1 MSFDILN
8 IKSPEFLKDLNVD
21 QLNELC
27 QDIRQFIIENVSKT
41 GGHLSSNLG
50 VIEATVALHYVFN
63 SPKDKIMKFE
73 ELLKELEN
81 IVKELESGS
90 LSLDESI
97 KKYQKGIELSNECK
111 KMLEEAKTLIINK
124 TE

>member
-1 MSFDILN
+1 
-8 IKSPEFLKDLNVD
+8 
-21 QLNELC
+21 
-27 QDIRQFIIENVSKT
+27 
-41 GGHLSSNLG
+41 
-50 VIEATVALHYVFN
+50 
-63 SPKDKIMKFE
+63 MKFE
-73 ELLKELEN
+73 ELLKELEI

-90 LSLDESI
+90 LTLDESI

>member
-1 MSFDILN
+1 
-8 IKSPEFLKDLNVD
+8 
-21 QLNELC
+21 
-27 QDIRQFIIENVSKT
+27 
-41 GGHLSSNLG
+41 
-50 VIEATVALHYVFN
+50 
-63 SPKDKIMKFE
+63 MKFE
-73 ELLKELEN
+73 ELLKELES

>member
-1 MSFDILN
+1 
-8 IKSPEFLKDLNVD
+8 
-21 QLNELC
+21 
-27 QDIRQFIIENVSKT
+27 
-41 GGHLSSNLG
+41 
-50 VIEATVALHYVFN
+50 
-63 SPKDKIMKFE
+63 MKFE

-90 LSLDESI
+90 LTLDESI